1 MKIDILT
8 IFPDFF
14 RGPLDYGIVRRARE
28 TGLVE
33 INIHDLRAF
42 TKDKHRTVDDRPFGG
57 GEGMVLKPEPIF
69 ECLES
74 FGDVASREVRLSAG
88 AKQSVILLS
97 AQGRRLDQ
105 TLAAELSALDR
116 IVLICGRY
124 EGVDERISEHLAD
137 RELSIGDYVLSGG
150 ELGAAVIVETVTRL
164 IPGAVGNQAST
175 RQESF
180 TDVRSEDA
188 RTESF
193 TVGAQLAGDGPSS
206 TCVSG
211 GLLDYPHYTRPAD
224 FRGMAVPEV
233 LVNGN
238 HDQIRSWRR
247 KTALAKTLRNRP
259 DLLERV
265 ALTAVDKELLA
276 QIKLDQ
282 IKLVQGTTDGDGAS
296 PVSTKDL
303 SAKDHGKS

>member
-1 MKIDILT
+1 MWFAMRVDILT

-14 RGPLDYGIVRRARE
+14 RGPLDYGIIRRARE

-33 INIHDLRAF
+33 VSIHDLRNF

-74 FGDVASREVRLSAG
+74 LGGLASRAERINRS
-88 AKQSVILLS
+88 AKQSVIVLS
-97 AQGRRLDQ
+97 PQGRRLDQ
-105 TLAAELSALDR
+105 SLAAELSALER

-124 EGVDERISEHLAD
+124 EGVDDRVSEHLAD
-137 RELSIGDYVLSGG
+137 REVSIGDYVLSGG
-150 ELGAAVIVETVTRL
+150 ELGAAVILETVTRL
-164 IPGAVGNQAST
+164 IPGAVGNEAST

-180 TDVRSEDA
+180 TEHP
-188 RTESF
+188 E
-193 TVGAQLAGDGPSS
+193 LIGDGPSS

-247 KTALAKTLRNRP
+247 KTALEKTLRNRP

-265 ALTAVDKELLA
+265 ALSAEDKEL
-276 QIKLDQ
+276 LDQ
-282 IKLVQGTTDGDGAS
+282 IKLGQIERTQIDV
-296 PVSTKDL
+296 KN
-303 SAKDHGKS
+303 